1 MYADINGVKI
11 CLNEPPQNP
20 LHRDVL
26 LICDCVFCDC
36 VFCDC
41 VFCDCVFCD
50 CVFFDCVFVTVCFVT
65 VCFVQRVI
73 DDYVFCDSMFSSIL
87 FNRPGLLN
95 GILFFFIYLFI
106 KCIQPKVMT
115 LNYFRICFFVT
126 NKSTLYNPSMYCQFF
141 PIFTPC

>member
-1 MYADINGVKI
+1 MYSDINGVQI

-36 VFCDC
+36 VFG
-41 VFCDCVFCD
+41 D
-50 CVFFDCVFVTVCFVT
+50 CVFFDCMFVT

-73 DDYVFCDSMFSSIL
+73 DDYVFCDSVFSSIL

-95 GILFFFIYLFI
+95 GILLF
-106 KCIQPKVMT
+106 CSEME
-115 LNYFRICFFVT
+115 F
-126 NKSTLYNPSMYCQFF
+126 S
-141 PIFTPC
+141 